1 VDAGLDPLAELIGES
16 PAIATLRA
24 QVRRLVRL
32 QSSARRLPTIL
43 LHGETGT
50 GKGLLARVI
59 HRAGPRSDG
68 PFQVI
73 NCATLPENLVEAELF
88 GFEAGAFTDARRA
101 KPGLF
106 QAASG
111 GTLFLDEI
119 ALLPEAA
126 QGKLLTAIED
136 RTVRRLG
143 GTRDEQVDV
152 SIIAATNVDLAAAAG
167 ERRFR
172 EDLYHRLAVVG
183 LTLPALRD
191 RDEDVL
197 LLARA
202 FLERACRDY
211 GIPVKT
217 LDTAAGA
224 RLLAYPW
231 PGNVRELANVMER
244 VALLVEGATVTAA
257 MLSLPESREPSAASA
272 PGAQAARSTEA
283 AARDEL
289 VAALEET
296 GWNISV
302 TARRLGITRNTVKSR
317 IARYELQRGSEPS
330 PTVEPSPPPASSVEP
345 SPVFTTPAPAAGAA
359 PTSPSDATLRWVSR
373 RVTFLRVAAV
383 GSHGAD
389 ALGWSRLIEEFVDKL
404 ATFGGRIAGVSPTG
418 LVGVFGVEP
427 MDDASRS
434 AAHAA
439 IVMVKAAEQ
448 ARHDSPDLAPV
459 RLAIHSDTVHLAQT
473 RAGIEIDLDAK
484 RRAVDL
490 LDALVASM
498 GDNAIAVSEAASA
511 YLARRFDLARRPD
524 AGPGG
529 APVYVL
535 RQQPRG
541 GIGHRSEFVGRREE
555 LDLLRSRLA
564 TAVAGHGQV
573 VAVIGEAGIGKSRL
587 LHEWRR
593 ALSRKEVLLLESHC
607 HPHGANLPLLPL
619 IELMRYAFRVGESD
633 PPERVREKVGVA
645 LEQLSLDSGELLP
658 YLLRFLGDSA
668 AAATLASHSP
678 DAVHARTV
686 DILRRVTLRASRV
699 LRPIVMLV
707 EDLHWIDHASAAYL
721 ASLVDGLAGSPI
733 MLVVT
738 YREGYQ
744 PAWLGRSYVTRV
756 GLAPL
761 SPEES
766 RRALQSLL
774 PAMPLPPGAEDMI
787 LTRAE
792 GNPFFLEELAHTL
805 ARGDQTAVTTVPG
818 TVHDVLLARM
828 ERLPEA
834 ERTLL
839 QTAAVIGRDFS
850 PALLQSLVGEGQDL
864 APHLATLV
872 ELEFLYE
879 ATLADETVY
888 AFKHALTHAVAY
900 ESLTAQRRRALHGAA
915 GRALVARFADRPDEA
930 LDQVAF
936 HYGASD
942 LHELAVQY
950 LGRAAR
956 RSADRYANVEAVAL
970 LEQAQAHA
978 ERLPG
983 DARRDRAV
991 VDLVFRQA
999 HSLGLLGQFS
1009 TVLTRLAAEQPRV
1022 ARLADPAL
1030 SAEYHFWLGRTFS
1043 VTGARDRALA
1053 SGAQALAEAQKAGDR
1068 VLMGKAHYV
1077 LGYEH
1082 YFSGSLLEGV
1092 RHAREAVALLEDTDD
1107 RYWLASSYWVLALN
1121 HGPVGEFEE
1130 SLRAIARVVE
1140 IADATQD
1147 PKLQSAAD
1155 WTAGSVLALR
1165 GDWDLGVETARRGLD
1180 RSPNPLN
1187 TALAMGFL
1195 GAIYFEKGDTA
1206 QAIPL
1211 LEKAAAQV
1219 GAFRALEMQAWLTAV
1234 LGEALFV
1241 AGESERARA
1250 TLDEAVRTSAA
1261 SRYWWGTAWAERAL
1275 GRMALAAGEPD
1286 RAHGHLERA
1295 LTAVEGAGARFE
1307 AARTRLALA
1316 RADHALGSPAA
1327 AQHLA
1332 AAREVFVLSRAPF
1345 YVGLAAATARE
1356 LGLG

>member
-1 VDAGLDPLAELIGES
+1 
-16 PAIATLRA
+16 
-24 QVRRLVRL
+24 
-32 QSSARRLPTIL
+32 
-43 LHGETGT
+43 
-50 GKGLLARVI
+50 
-59 HRAGPRSDG
+59 
-68 PFQVI
+68 
-73 NCATLPENLVEAELF
+73 
-88 GFEAGAFTDARRA
+88 
-101 KPGLF
+101 
-106 QAASG
+106 
-111 GTLFLDEI
+111 
-119 ALLPEAA
+119 
-126 QGKLLTAIED
+126 
-136 RTVRRLG
+136 
-143 GTRDEQVDV
+143 
-152 SIIAATNVDLAAAAG
+152 
-167 ERRFR
+167 
-172 EDLYHRLAVVG
+172 
-183 LTLPALRD
+183 
-191 RDEDVL
+191 
-197 LLARA
+197 
-202 FLERACRDY
+202 
-211 GIPVKT
+211 
-217 LDTAAGA
+217 
-224 RLLAYPW
+224 
-231 PGNVRELANVMER
+231 
-244 VALLVEGATVTAA
+244 
-257 MLSLPESREPSAASA
+257 
-272 PGAQAARSTEA
+272 
-283 AARDEL
+283 
-289 VAALEET
+289 
-296 GWNISV
+296 
-302 TARRLGITRNTVKSR
+302 
-317 IARYELQRGSEPS
+317 
-330 PTVEPSPPPASSVEP
+330 
-345 SPVFTTPAPAAGAA
+345 
-359 PTSPSDATLRWVSR
+359 
-373 RVTFLRVAAV
+373 LRVAAV
-383 GSHGAD
+383 GSHAAD

-448 ARHDSPDLAPV
+448 ARRDSPDLAPV
-459 RLAIHSDTVHLAQT
+459 RLAIHSDTVHLAET
-473 RAGIEIDLDAK
+473 RGGIEIDLDAK
-484 RRAVDL
+484 RRALDL
-490 LDALVASM
+490 LDALIASM
-498 GDNAIAVSEAASA
+498 GDNAVVVSEAASA

-529 APVYVL
+529 APIYVL
-535 RQQPRG
+535 RQQQRSG
-541 GIGHRSEFVGRREE
+541 VGHRSEFVGRREE
-555 LDLLRSRLA
+555 LDLLQSRLA

-593 ALSRKEVLLLESHC
+593 ALSRKEILLLESHC

-619 IELMRYAFRVGESD
+619 IELMRYAFRIGESD
-633 PPERVREKVGVA
+633 QPERVREKVGVA
-645 LEQLSLDSGELLP
+645 LEQLSLDSGDLLP
-658 YLLRFLGDSA
+658 YLLRFLGDSEA
-668 AAATLASHSP
+668 AAALASHSP

-686 DILRRVTLRASRV
+686 DILRRVTLRASRA

-761 SPEES
+761 SLEES

-774 PAMPLPPGAEDMI
+774 LPATPLPPGAEDMI

-805 ARGDQTAVTTVPG
+805 SRGDRTAVTAVPG

-828 ERLPEA
+828 ERLPEP

-839 QTAAVIGRDFS
+839 QTASVIGRDFS
-850 PALLQSLVGEGQDL
+850 PTLLQSLVGEGQDL
-864 APHLATLV
+864 TRELATLV

-900 ESLTAQRRRALHGAA
+900 ESLTAQRRRALHGATA
-915 GRALVARFADRPDEA
+915 RALATRFVDRPEEV

-956 RSADRYANVEAVAL
+956 RSADRYANVEAVTL

-983 DARRDRAV
+983 DARRDRTL
-991 VDLVFRQA
+991 VDLVFLQA

-1009 TVLTRLAAEQPRV
+1009 TILTRLAAEQPRI

-1030 SAEYHFWLGRTFS
+1030 SAEYHFWLARTFS
-1043 VTGARDRALA
+1043 VTGARDRAVA
-1053 SGAQALAEAQKAGDR
+1053 SGAQALADAQKAGDR
-1068 VLMGKAHYV
+1068 MLVGKAHYV
-1077 LGYEH
+1077 LGYES
-1082 YFSGSLLEGV
+1082 YFSGSLMEGV
-1092 RHAREAVALLEDTDD
+1092 RHAREAVAHLVGTAD

-1121 HGPVGEFEE
+1121 HGPVGEFDE

-1140 IADATQD
+1140 IADAMQD

-1165 GDWDLGVETARRGLD
+1165 GDWDLGVEAARRGLD

-1195 GAIYFEKGDTA
+1195 GAIYFEKGDMA
-1206 QAIPL
+1206 QAVPL
-1211 LEKAAAQV
+1211 LEKAAAQL

-1234 LGEALFV
+1234 LGEAYV
-1241 AGESERARA
+1241 VTGEVERART
-1250 TLDEAVRTSAA
+1250 TLEEAIRTSAA
-1261 SRYWWGTAWAERAL
+1261 SCYWWGTAWAERAL
-1275 GRMALAAGEPD
+1275 GRMALAAGEPGRA
-1286 RAHGHLERA
+1286 RAHLDRA

-1332 AAREVFVLSRAPF
+1332 AAREAFVLSGAPF
-1345 YVGLAAATARE
+1345 YVELATAAARE
-1356 LGLG
+1356 LGLD